1 MSNANRDGSISAADI
16 IAARA
21 LSQAWKAAGIVSEN
35 YDPVLSTAGT
45 APTTQKV
52 FGDLFGF
59 SAGQVLTGILTRNV
73 VAAAGTLPTTARFGI
88 ADAQGNMLA
97 ISGNVNA
104 LANWAAGPNL
114 QPFATPYQIPSDGG
128 YYLCF
133 VVNGTWGST
142 QPTPLRATGGVGAA
156 HGKLAG
162 GSAAVSFEWAGQ
174 TDLPAVGSALTLTT
188 GSSIPYYLA
197 AY

>member
-21 LSQAWKAAGIVSEN
+21 LSQSWRASGIQAEN
-35 YDPVLSTAGT
+35 FDPVLATAGT

-59 SAGQVLTGILTRNV
+59 SAGQVVTGVVIRNV
-73 VAAAGTLPTTARFGI
+73 VAAAGSLPTTVRVGI

-97 ISGNVNA
+97 LSANLNA

-114 QPFATPYQIPSDGG
+114 LPFTTPFTIPSDGG
-128 YYLCF
+128 YYICF
-133 VVNGTWGST
+133 VVNGTWGTT
-142 QPTPLRATGGVGAA
+142 QPTPIRVTGGVGASHKGIPNA
-156 HGKLAG
+156 
-162 GSAAVSFEWAGQ
+162 SPVSFEWATQ

-188 GSSIPYYLA
+188 GNSVCYYLA
-197 AY
+197 VY